1 MTEHTNAPVPATD
14 CSGRLIGAPGVVG
27 GTVVVVIVSGIAT
40 WGAVLPVATSSL
52 FTDCATAAGVTAP
65 EAS

>member
-1 MTEHTNAPVPATD
+1 
-14 CSGRLIGAPGVVG
+14 LIGAPGVVV